1 MGPRDRHRH
10 HRLPARL
17 VLGGA
22 LPRPPLVCRAR
33 PLASAAPCLA
43 GPARVTEA
51 QTPPPATAPAAP
63 PARPGPSAGAHA
75 APRTR
80 PSARRKATAGRGA
93 GTSGT
98 AARPE
103 PSAKVELSPAAA
115 LLSRAEADG
124 TFDAQKV
131 ERLAEA
137 IRDGSFQVDAEAIA
151 DKLLANA
158 QELLG
163 RTAQ

>member
-1 MGPRDRHRH
+1 MKIGPLDNKAAIT
-10 HRLPARL
+10 PT
-17 VLGGA
+17 
-22 LPRPPLVCRAR
+22 
-33 PLASAAPCLA
+33 SAE
-43 GPARVTEA
+43 RK
-51 QTPPPATAPAAP
+51 PAA
-63 PARPGPSAGAHA
+63 GA
-75 APRTR
+75 
-80 PSARRKATAGRGA
+80 
-93 GTSGT
+93 SGSN
-98 AARPE
+98 ARPE

-131 ERLAEA
+131 DRLAAA
-137 IRDGSFQVDAEAIA
+137 IRDGSFQVDAETIA

>member
-1 MGPRDRHRH
+1 MKIGPLDNKAAITSTSAERK
-10 HRLPARL
+10 PA
-17 VLGGA
+17 GG
-22 LPRPPLVCRAR
+22 V
-33 PLASAAPCLA
+33 
-43 GPARVTEA
+43 
-51 QTPPPATAPAAP
+51 
-63 PARPGPSAGAHA
+63 
-75 APRTR
+75 
-80 PSARRKATAGRGA
+80 
-93 GTSGT
+93 SGT

-103 PSAKVELSPAAA
+103 PSAKVELSPAAE
-115 LLSRAEADG
+115 LLSRAQADG

-137 IRDGSFQVDAEAIA
+137 IRDGRFEVNAEAIA

>member
-1 MGPRDRHRH
+1 MKIGPLDNK
-10 HRLPARL
+10 A
-17 VLGGA
+17 A
-22 LPRPPLVCRAR
+22 I
-33 PLASAAPCLA
+33 ASTSAERKQAA
-43 GPARVTEA
+43 GPSG
-51 QTPPPATAPAAP
+51 ATV
-63 PARPGPSAGAHA
+63 
-75 APRTR
+75 
-80 PSARRKATAGRGA
+80 
-93 GTSGT
+93 
-98 AARPE
+98 RPE

-124 TFDAQKV
+124 TFDTQKV
-131 ERLAEA
+131 ERLAGA